1 MNKQV
6 IIAGALGAAA
16 AWTCDQPFVTR
27 SDQIVTDTKLILD
40 QAKLA
45 TAAATAEIT
54 DALKGKIPADTLKAA
69 LIA

>member
-27 SDQIVTDTKLILD
+27 SDKIVTDTKLIWD
-40 QAKLA
+40 NAK
-45 TAAATAEIT
+45 
-54 DALKGKIPADTLKAA
+54 
-69 LIA
+69 